1 MTEEL
6 IRNYTEILKDEL
18 VPAMG
23 CTEPI
28 AIAYAAAKAA
38 EVLGAEPEKINVACS
53 GNIIKNVK
61 GVTVPNSGGQKGIET
76 AAVLGAVGGNADKV
90 LEVIAGADDAAREKT
105 RQMVAEGRCDVTL
118 AENVPNL
125 YIRAELS
132 AGGHTAS
139 VVIEE
144 HHTSITRIEK
154 DGEVLFSGTPS
165 GDRKEEARDFN
176 TDGADGNTLNAG
188 AEDERKGDLKKMTLR
203 GIIEYANCVDVKDVE
218 ELLERQIRFN
228 TAISQEGL
236 DNRWGARVGK
246 TILENWGSDVKARAC
261 ARAAAGSDA
270 RMSGCPLPVIINSG
284 SGNQGI
290 TVTMP
295 VVTYAEQLQL
305 SREKLYRCL
314 CVSNLVSIYIKHFI
328 GSLSAFCGAVSA
340 ACGAGAAITYM
351 GGGSYEEI
359 GGTIT
364 NTLGNVGG
372 IVCDGAKPSCAAKI
386 ASSVHAA
393 LMGHYMSISNK
404 EFLGGEGFVK
414 NDVEETIKNMGYIGK
429 IGMRETDKEILN
441 VMIDKVDVE
450 SCL

>member
-28 AIAYAAAKAA
+28 AIAYAAAKAVQ
-38 EVLGAEPEKINVACS
+38 VLGAEPDRISVVCS

-76 AAVLGAVGGNADKV
+76 AAVLGAVGGDADRV
-90 LEVIAGADDAAREKT
+90 LEVIADADDAARERT
-105 RQMVAEGRCDVTL
+105 RKMVAEGCCTVSL

-125 YIRAELS
+125 YIRTEVS
-132 AGGHTAS
+132 GGGHTAA

-154 DGEVLFSGTPS
+154 DGEVLFTGTPEEEQ
-165 GDRKEEARDFN
+165 EEARKFN
-176 TDGADGNTLNAG
+176 EDGADGNTVKAG
-188 AEDERKGDLKKMTLR
+188 GDETRRGDLKKMTLR
-203 GIIEYANCVDVKDVE
+203 SIIEYANSVDVKEVE

-246 TILENWGSDVKARAC
+246 TILENWGADVKARAC

-295 VVTYAEQLQL
+295 VVTYAEQMQL

-314 CVSNLVSIYIKHFI
+314 CVSNLVSIYIKHYI

-393 LMGHYMSISNK
+393 LMAHYMSISDK
-404 EFLGGEGFVK
+404 EFRGGEGFVE

-429 IGMRETDKEILN
+429 VGMRETDREILN
-441 VMIDKVDVE
+441 IMIDKVDVE

>member
-1 MTEEL
+1 MQLTEDL
-6 IRNYTEILKDEL
+6 RRNYTAILKEEL
-18 VPAMG
+18 VAAMG

-28 AIAYAAAKAA
+28 AIAYAAAKAYR
-38 EVLGAEPEKINVACS
+38 ELGEMPEHIRIACS

-76 AAVLGAVGGNADKV
+76 AAVLGMVGGNADKI
-90 LEVIAGADDAAREKT
+90 LEVIADATEEDRKKT
-105 RQMVAEGRCDVTL
+105 RELVASGICDVAL

-125 YIRAELS
+125 YIKAEMWNKEHRS
-132 AGGHTAS
+132 S
-139 VVIEE
+139 VTIEE
-144 HHTSITRIEK
+144 HHTDITQIEK
-154 DGEVLFSGTPS
+154 DGQTVYVAVKDVETKDEGPK
-165 GDRKEEARDFN
+165 GDR
-176 TDGADGNTLNAG
+176 T
-188 AEDERKGDLKKMTLR
+188 KMTLA
-203 GIIEYANCVDVKDVE
+203 GIIEYANTVDISEVE
-218 ELLERQIRFN
+218 WTLERQVSCN

-236 DNRWGARVGK
+236 DNPWGARVGK
-246 TILENWGSDVKARAC
+246 TMLENWSDDVKCYAC

-290 TVTMP
+290 TVTLP
-295 VVTYAEQLQL
+295 VVTYAERMHL
-305 SREKLYRCL
+305 SKEKMYRCL
-314 CVSNLVSIYIKHFI
+314 LVSNLVSIYIKHYI

-351 GGGSYEEI
+351 SGGSYEEI

-393 LMGHYMSISNK
+393 LLAHYMSVNQK
-404 EFLGGEGFVK
+404 GFRGGEGFVES
-414 NDVEETIKNMGYIGK
+414 DVEKTIKNMGYIGK
-429 IGMRETDKEILN
+429 IGMKETDKEILN
-441 VMIDKVDVE
+441 VMISKVDVD
-450 SCL
+450 SKLK

>member
-1 MTEEL
+1 MELSEEL
-6 IRNYTEILKDEL
+6 MRNYTTILKEEL
-18 VPAMG
+18 VAAMG

-28 AIAYAAAKAA
+28 AIAYAAAKARN
-38 EVLGAEPEKINVACS
+38 ELGEMPEHMLISCS
-53 GNIIKNVK
+53 GNMIKNVK

-76 AAVLGAVGGNADKV
+76 AAVLGAVGGNADKM
-90 LEVIAGADDAAREKT
+90 LEVIADVDDEARDLT
-105 RQMVAEGRCDVTL
+105 RKLVSEGICDVKL

-125 YIRAELS
+125 YIKAEMWTKD
-132 AGGHTAS
+132 HKAS
-139 VVIEE
+139 VTIEE
-144 HHTSITRIEK
+144 HHTDITQIVK
-154 DGEVLFSGTPS
+154 DGENVFI
-165 GDRKEEARDFN
+165 
-176 TDGADGNTLNAG
+176 
-188 AEDERKGDLKKMTLR
+188 AEKSVEHKDE
-203 GIIEYANCVDVKDVE
+203 
-218 ELLERQIRFN
+218 N

-236 DNRWGARVGK
+236 DNPWGARVGK
-246 TILENWGSDVKARAC
+246 TMLENWSDDVKCNAC

-295 VVTYAEQLQL
+295 VVTYAERMHL
-305 SREKLYRCL
+305 STAKMYRCL
-314 CVSNLVSIYIKHFI
+314 LVSNLVSIYIKHYI

-351 GGGSYEEI
+351 AGGSYEQI

-393 LMGHYMSISNK
+393 LLAHYMSMSMK
-404 EFLGGEGFVK
+404 EFRGGEGFVES
-414 NDVEETIKNMGYIGK
+414 DVEKTIKNMGYIGK
-429 IGMRETDKEILN
+429 IGMKETDKEILK
-441 VMIDKVDVE
+441 VMIDQVDVD

>member
-1 MTEEL
+1 MELNEEL
-6 IRNYTEILKDEL
+6 MRNYTTILKEEL
-18 VPAMG
+18 VAAMG

-28 AIAYAAAKAA
+28 AIAYAAAKARN
-38 EVLGAEPEKINVACS
+38 ELGEMPEHMLISCS
-53 GNIIKNVK
+53 GNMIKNVK

-76 AAVLGAVGGNADKV
+76 AAVLGAVGGNADKM
-90 LEVIAGADDAAREKT
+90 LEVIADVDDEARELT
-105 RQMVAEGRCDVTL
+105 RKLVAEGICDVTL

-125 YIRAELS
+125 YIKAEMWTKD
-132 AGGHTAS
+132 HKAS
-139 VVIEE
+139 VTIEE
-144 HHTSITRIEK
+144 HHTDITQIVK
-154 DGEVLFSGTPS
+154 DGENVFIAEKSVEHK
-165 GDRKEEARDFN
+165 DEN
-176 TDGADGNTLNAG
+176 TAIKGNRA
-188 AEDERKGDLKKMTLR
+188 KMTLQ
-203 GIIEYANCVDVKDVE
+203 GIIEYANTVDLSEVE
-218 ELLERQIRFN
+218 EVLERQVRFN

-236 DNRWGARVGK
+236 DNPWGARVGK
-246 TILENWGSDVKARAC
+246 TMLENWSDDVKCNAC

-295 VVTYAEQLQL
+295 VVTYAERMHL
-305 SREKLYRCL
+305 STAKMYRCL
-314 CVSNLVSIYIKHFI
+314 LVSNLVSIYIKHYI

-351 GGGSYEEI
+351 AGGSYEQI

-393 LMGHYMSISNK
+393 LLAHYMSMSMK
-404 EFLGGEGFVK
+404 EFRGGEGFVES
-414 NDVEETIKNMGYIGK
+414 DVEKTIKNMGYIGK
-429 IGMRETDKEILN
+429 IGMKETDKEILK
-441 VMIDKVDVE
+441 VMIDQVDVD

>member
-1 MTEEL
+1 MLLTEDL
-6 IRNYTEILKDEL
+6 RRNYTAILKEEL
-18 VPAMG
+18 VAAMG

-28 AIAYAAAKAA
+28 AIAYAAAKAYR
-38 EVLGAEPEKINVACS
+38 ELGEMPEHIRITCS

-76 AAVLGAVGGNADKV
+76 AAVLGMVGGNADKI
-90 LEVIAGADDAAREKT
+90 LEVIADATEEDRVKT
-105 RQMVAEGRCDVTL
+105 RELVKSGICDVAL

-125 YIRAELS
+125 YIKAEMWNKEHRS
-132 AGGHTAS
+132 S
-139 VVIEE
+139 VTIEE
-144 HHTSITRIEK
+144 HHTDITQIEK
-154 DGEVLFSGTPS
+154 DGQTVYVAVKDVETADKRPE
-165 GDRKEEARDFN
+165 GDR
-176 TDGADGNTLNAG
+176 TG
-188 AEDERKGDLKKMTLR
+188 MTLA
-203 GIIEYANCVDVKDVE
+203 GIIEYANTVDISEVE
-218 ELLERQIRFN
+218 ETLERQVRCN

-236 DNRWGARVGK
+236 DNPWGARVGK
-246 TILENWGSDVKARAC
+246 TILENWSDDVKSYAC

-290 TVTMP
+290 TVTLP
-295 VVTYAEQLQL
+295 VVTYAERMHL
-305 SREKLYRCL
+305 SKEKMFRCL
-314 CVSNLVSIYIKHFI
+314 LVSNLVSIYIKHYI

-351 GGGSYEEI
+351 SGGSYEEI

-393 LMGHYMSISNK
+393 LLAHYMSVNRK
-404 EFLGGEGFVK
+404 GFRGGEGFVES
-414 NDVEETIKNMGYIGK
+414 DVEKTIKNMGYIGK
-429 IGMRETDKEILN
+429 IGMKETDKEILN
-441 VMIDKVDVE
+441 VMISKVDVD
-450 SCL
+450 SKLQ